1 MTLITVNIIVTD
13 RRTRLDGI
21 AHIEISGEGC
31 VTEMKQYNT
40 RAIMASLLICGFVG
54 MFSETALNIAI
65 SNLMDVFHISAA
77 TAQWLTTGFL
87 LTLGI
92 LMPTTGL
99 LLQWFTTR
107 QLFIGSVMSS
117 IAGTLIAALAF
128 KFEMLMVARV
138 LQAAG
143 MGLLIPLMFNTILVV
158 YPPEK
163 RGAAMGFVGLVIMF
177 APATGPTVA
186 GLLIEYLSWHYI
198 FWLSLPF
205 LVIGLFVGLKYLENV
220 TNVTKP
226 RIDLQSVALSTIGFG
241 GLVFGF
247 SKAGEGAEGWTSA
260 VVITSIVIGL
270 IALTLFVLRQ
280 MFMREPMMNLRVF
293 KYPMFIVGLLLVL
306 SCMMIILSSMIIL
319 PMYLQNGMRLSAF
332 TAGLMLLPGSALNG
346 LLSPRMGRLFD
357 KYGPKWLVIP
367 GLVIVAAMLWFFSG
381 ITTASSI
388 AFIVAL
394 HIGLMVGISMVWM
407 PSQTNGLNQL
417 PPELYPHG
425 TAVMNTL
432 QQVAGAVGTAIA
444 ISILTK
450 GMEKYLHNSPT
461 PNNLAEKANAMTFAS
476 QNVFMFAMI
485 VTLIGLAMAF
495 FIRRVVVKHAAMN
508 PSH

>member
-1 MTLITVNIIVTD
+1 MT
-13 RRTRLDGI
+13 
-21 AHIEISGEGC
+21 
-31 VTEMKQYNT
+31 KQYNT
-40 RAIMASLLICGFVG
+40 RAIMASLLVPGFVG

-65 SNLMDVFHISAA
+65 SNLMDVFQISTA

-92 LMPTTGL
+92 LMPMTGL

-107 QLFIGSVMSS
+107 QLFIGSVASS
-117 IAGTLIAALAF
+117 IAGTLIAALSPN
-128 KFEMLMVARV
+128 FEMLMTARV
-138 LQAAG
+138 LQAVG
-143 MGLLIPLMFNTILVV
+143 MGLLLPLMFNTILVV

-186 GLLIEYLSWHYI
+186 GLLIEYLTWHYI
-198 FWLSLPF
+198 FWISLPF
-205 LVIGLFVGLKYLENV
+205 LIAGLLVGLKYLENV
-220 TNVTKP
+220 TEVTKP
-226 RIDLQSVALSTIGFG
+226 RIDLLSVVLSTIGFG
-241 GLVFGF
+241 GIVFGF
-247 SKAGEGAEGWTSA
+247 SKAGEGEEGWTSP
-260 VVITSIVIGL
+260 VVLASIAIGL
-270 IALTLFVLRQ
+270 VALILFALRQ
-280 MFMREPMMNLRVF
+280 VYMREPMMNLRVF
-293 KYPMFIVGLLLVL
+293 KYPMFIVGLLMIL
-306 SCMMIILSSMIIL
+306 SCMMIMLSSMIIL
-319 PMYLQNGMRLSAF
+319 PMYLQNGMGLSAF
-332 TAGLMLLPGSALNG
+332 AAGLMLLPGSALNG
-346 LLSPRMGRLFD
+346 FLSPHMGRLFD

-381 ITTASSI
+381 ITPASSV

-432 QQVAGAVGTAIA
+432 QQVSGAIGTAVA
-444 ISILTK
+444 VSILTS
-450 GMEKYLHNSPT
+450 GMEKYLHNSAVPAGMT
-461 PNNLAEKANAMTFAS
+461 EVANAMTFGS
-476 QNVFMFAMI
+476 QNVFTFAMI
-485 VTLIGLAMAF
+485 VTLVGLVVAL

-508 PSH
+508 PMH

>member
-1 MTLITVNIIVTD
+1 
-13 RRTRLDGI
+13 
-21 AHIEISGEGC
+21 
-31 VTEMKQYNT
+31 MKQYNT
-40 RAIMASLLICGFVG
+40 KAIMASLLICGFVG

-65 SNLMDVFHISAA
+65 ANLMDVFDISAA

-92 LMPTTGL
+92 LMPMTGL

-107 QLFIGSVMSS
+107 QLFIGSVASS
-117 IAGTLIAALAF
+117 IVGTLIAALAF
-128 KFEMLMVARV
+128 NFEMLMVARV

-186 GLLIEYLSWHYI
+186 GLLIEYLTWHYI

-205 LVIGLFVGLKYLENV
+205 LIIGLFVGLKYLENV
-220 TNVTKP
+220 TEVTKP
-226 RIDLQSVALSTIGFG
+226 RIDPLSVVLSTIGFG
-241 GLVFGF
+241 GVVFGF
-247 SKAGEGAEGWTSA
+247 SKAGEGEEGWTSA
-260 VVITSIVIGL
+260 VVVASIVVGL
-270 IALTLFVLRQ
+270 VALALFVLRQ
-280 MFMREPMMNLRVF
+280 LSMREPMMNLRVF
-293 KYPMFIVGLLLVL
+293 KYPMFVIGLLMVL

-319 PMYLQNGMRLSAF
+319 PMYLQNGMGLSAF
-332 TAGLMLLPGSALNG
+332 AAGLMLLPGSALNG
-346 LLSPRMGRLFD
+346 FLSPHMGRLFD

-367 GLVIVAAMLWFFSG
+367 GLAVVAASLWFFSG
-381 ITTASSI
+381 ITAASSI

-407 PSQTNGLNQL
+407 PAQTNGLNQL

-432 QQVAGAVGTAIA
+432 QQVAGAIGTAVA
-444 ISILTK
+444 ISILTS
-450 GMEKYLHNSPT
+450 GMERYLGSSSAPDA
-461 PNNLAEKANAMTFAS
+461 LVEKANAMTFGS
-476 QNVFMFAMI
+476 QHVFLFAMI
-485 VTLIGLAMAF
+485 VTLVGLATAF
-495 FIRRVVVKHAAMN
+495 FIRRVIVKHGAPMH
-508 PSH
+508 STH

>member
-1 MTLITVNIIVTD
+1 
-13 RRTRLDGI
+13 
-21 AHIEISGEGC
+21 
-31 VTEMKQYNT
+31 MKQYNT
-40 RAIMASLLICGFVG
+40 KAIMASLLICGFVG

-65 SNLMDVFHISAA
+65 TNLMEVFHITAA

-87 LTLGI
+87 LTLGV
-92 LMPTTGL
+92 LMPMTGL

-107 QLFIGSVMSS
+107 QLFVFSLASS
-117 IAGTLIAALAF
+117 IVGTLVGALAF
-128 KFEMLMVARV
+128 NFEMLMVARV

-158 YPPEK
+158 YPPDK

-177 APATGPTVA
+177 APAIGPTVA
-186 GLLIEYLSWHYI
+186 GLLIEYLAWNYI

-205 LVIGLFVGLKYLENV
+205 LIIGLLVGLKFLENV
-220 TNVTKP
+220 TEVTKP
-226 RIDLQSVALSTIGFG
+226 RIDVLSVVLSTIGFG
-241 GLVFGF
+241 GVVFGF
-247 SKAGEGAEGWTSA
+247 SKAGEGDGGWTSP
-260 VVITSIVIGL
+260 VVIACIVIGL
-270 IALTLFVLRQ
+270 IAILLFALRQ
-280 MFMREPMMNLRVF
+280 LSMREPMMNLRVF
-293 KYPMFIVGLLLVL
+293 KYPMFIMGLLLVL

-319 PMYLQNGMRLSAF
+319 PMYLQNGMKLSAF

-346 LLSPRMGRLFD
+346 ILSPRMGRLFD

-367 GLVIVAAMLWFFSG
+367 GLAIVGAMLWFFSG
-381 ITTASSI
+381 ITPASSI

-407 PSQTNGLNQL
+407 PAQTNGLNQL

-432 QQVAGAVGTAIA
+432 QQVAGAIGTAVA
-444 ISILTK
+444 ISILTS
-450 GMEKYLHNSPT
+450 GMEKYLHSSPA
-461 PNNLAEKANAMTFAS
+461 PNEMNEIAKAMTFGS
-476 QNVFMFAMI
+476 QHVFLFAMI
-485 VTLIGLAMAF
+485 VTLIGLALAF
-495 FIRRVVVKHAAMN
+495 FIRRVVVQHRAMH

>member
-1 MTLITVNIIVTD
+1 MESIV
-13 RRTRLDGI
+13 
-21 AHIEISGEGC
+21 
-31 VTEMKQYNT
+31 KQYNT

-65 SNLMDVFHISAA
+65 SNLMDVFQISAA

-92 LMPTTGL
+92 LMPMTGL

-107 QLFIGSVMSS
+107 QLFIGSLASS
-117 IAGTLIAALAF
+117 IIGTLIAAIAF
-128 KFEMLMVARV
+128 NFEMLMVARV
-138 LQAAG
+138 LQAIG
-143 MGLLIPLMFNTILVV
+143 MGLLIPLMFNTILIV

-186 GLLIEYLSWHYI
+186 GILIEYLTWHYI

-205 LVIGLFVGLKYLENV
+205 LVIGLLVGLKYLENV
-220 TNVTKP
+220 TELAKP
-226 RIDLQSVALSTIGFG
+226 RIDLLSIVLSTIGFG
-241 GLVFGF
+241 GVVFGF
-247 SKAGEGAEGWTSA
+247 SKAGEGEQGWTSTI
-260 VVITSIVIGL
+260 VVASIVIGL
-270 IALTLFVLRQ
+270 VALALFALRQ
-280 MFMREPMMNLRVF
+280 IFMREPMMNLRVF
-293 KYPMFIVGLLLVL
+293 KYPMFVVGLLMVL

-332 TAGLMLLPGSALNG
+332 AAGLMLLPGSALNG
-346 LLSPRMGRLFD
+346 ILSPQMGRLFD

-367 GLVIVAAMLWFFSG
+367 GLFIVAAMLWFFSG
-381 ITTASSI
+381 ITLASSI
-388 AFIVAL
+388 TLIVAL

-432 QQVAGAVGTAIA
+432 QQVAGAIGTAVA

-450 GMEKYLHNSPT
+450 GMEKYLHNSPA
-461 PNNLAEKANAMTFAS
+461 PNELTEMAKAMTFGS
-476 QNVFMFAMI
+476 QNVFFFAMI
-485 VTLIGLAMAF
+485 VTIIGLAIAF
-495 FIRRVVVKHAAMN
+495 FIRRVVVNRAAMS
-508 PSH
+508 PMH